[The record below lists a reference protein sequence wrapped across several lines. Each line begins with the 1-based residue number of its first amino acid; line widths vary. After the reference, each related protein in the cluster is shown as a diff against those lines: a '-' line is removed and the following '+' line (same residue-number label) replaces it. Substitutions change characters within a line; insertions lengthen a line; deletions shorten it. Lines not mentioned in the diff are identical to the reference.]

1 MVSFFLF
8 MLTDEDGT
16 TTTTRNVG
24 KYREIVLDAAHT
36 VASALVADNW
46 TPKTPRTGGDLRHC
60 QSHLV
65 RIAFSGNA
73 VGGKKATSKQ
83 QKRKMM
89 LFKQI

>member
-46 TPKTPRTGGDLRHC
+46 TPKTPRTGGGFETLPEP
-60 QSHLV
+60 SSEN
-65 RIAFSGNA
+65 RIFWEWCWWERS
-73 VGGKKATSKQ
+73 SKQ
-83 QKRKMM
+83 TAKEKNDA
-89 LFKQI
+89 L

>member
-1 MVSFFLF
+1 

-16 TTTTRNVG
+16 TTTTRNVE

-46 TPKTPRTGGDLRHC
+46 TPQTPRTGGDSRHC

-65 RIAFSGNA
+65 RIAFSGVSG
-73 VGGKKATSKQ
+73 VGGKEATSKQ